1 MKLLPIGIQT
11 FEEIRTKDLL
21 YVDKTKYVLDLVQ
34 NGKYYFFARPRRFGK
49 SLLLSTLKAFFEG
62 KSELFEGLY
71 LGDNFT
77 DWREHPVIHL
87 DYSRVEYQQGTAIFQ
102 RSLHFQFQ
110 SIAKEYNITLDEGEV
125 ANVFNEL
132 VQKLKDKYN
141 QQVVILIDEYDKPLV
156 DTLLELEK
164 FTANQTMLRNL
175 YGNIKALDANLKFV
189 MLTGVSRFSKVGI
202 FSGLNNLEDIS
213 VDDRYHSIVGFSQQE
228 VEAYFLEYLTAL
240 VEKTGLSLTELK
252 EHIKFWYNGFSW
264 DGEHRLYNPFSLFN
278 LFHKKVFA
286 NYWFSTGTPTFLIN
300 LVKTQKKIPENFE
313 QIRTYDLVGSSE
325 NFKQFP
331 LVPLLFQTGY
341 LTISKVVY
349 DGVRPIYQLD
359 YPNDEVRHSFLTYIA
374 ADFINKDQYKIEPE
388 VIKLREALIQERIP
402 DFLNYLRSFFADIPS
417 RLHLPK
423 EAYYHSMVYML
434 LRLSGVQLL
443 LEKET
448 DKGKIDGV
456 LELADKIY
464 IIEFKFARSKR
475 IKRVATLADKAI
487 RQIEEKKYYEP
498 YMVTS
503 KKIILL
509 GIGFLDKAIA
519 GKVKYLN

>member
-1 MKLLPIGIQT
+1 MKQLPIGIQT

-21 YVDKTKYVLDLVQ
+21 YVDKTKYVLDLVK

-62 KSELFEGLY
+62 KSTLFEGLY

-77 DWREHPVIHL
+77 DWQEHPVIHI
-87 DYSRVEYQQGTAIFQ
+87 DYSTIDYQQGVSVFRKT
-102 RSLHFQFQ
+102 LYFQFSQ
-110 SIAKEYNITLDEGEV
+110 IAIRYNIELIEIEI

-132 VQKLKDKYN
+132 VKKLHDKYKVK
-141 QQVVILIDEYDKPLV
+141 VVLLIDEYDKPLI
-156 DTLLELEK
+156 DYLLEPKK
-164 FTANQTMLRNL
+164 FKENQTILRRL
-175 YGNIKALDANLKFV
+175 YGNIKGLDAHLEFV
-189 MLTGVSRFSKVGI
+189 MLTGVSRFSKIGI

-213 VDDRYHSIVGFSQQE
+213 IDDRYHSIVGFSQQE
-228 VEAYFLEYLTAL
+228 VEHYFPAYIQAL
-240 VEKTGLSLTELK
+240 VAKTGVTLTELK
-252 EHIKFWYNGFSW
+252 QHIKFWYNGFSW

-278 LFHKKVFA
+278 LFHKRVFA
-286 NYWFSTGTPTFLIN
+286 NYWFSTGTPTFLID
-300 LVKTQKKIPENFE
+300 LIRAQKQLPENFE
-313 QIRTYDLVGSSE
+313 NIRTYDLEGAAE
-325 NFKQFP
+325 NFKEFP
-331 LVPLLFQTGY
+331 LIPILFQTGY
-341 LTISKVVY
+341 LTIQKVDF
-349 DGVRPIYQLD
+349 DGLRPVYQLT
-359 YPNDEVRHSFLTYIA
+359 YPNDEVRHSLLSYIA
-374 ADFINKDQYKIEPE
+374 GNFVNKDQYKIEPE
-388 VIKLREALIQERIP
+388 VIKIREALIQERIP

-487 RQIEEKKYYEP
+487 RQIEGKKYYEP
-498 YMVTS
+498 YLATP